1 MPRLFSVRSFPKIV
15 FACVLFVLAGTAG
28 YVERVPLRRA
38 LDTWWD
44 RAFPCQRPIR
54 YSLVSFDTRFGISKS
69 EFLKAVSQAE
79 QIWEKPIGHE
89 LFAHASSGELRIN
102 LIYDERQAATLRLQ
116 KLGIS
121 LKDDQASYDKL
132 RARYDALQKSYQT
145 RKSSFERAD
154 AAYEKQK
161 QAYDADV
168 AAARRNGITE
178 EEYARLEQERL
189 ALNAEAAR
197 LNGLQRDLSE
207 SIVTINDMVEALNRL
222 ASALNIAVTNYN
234 TVGGNGEEFEEGLTQ
249 GDWWGTE
256 IDIYQYDDRQK
267 LVRVLAHELGHAL
280 GLPHVD
286 DPKAIMYRLNQSTN
300 NQSTSADLAALRQL
314 CRIP

>member
-1 MPRLFSVRSFPKIV
+1 MPRSFSVRSFPKIV
-15 FACVLFVLAGTAG
+15 FVLVLVVLAGTAG

-44 RAFPCQRPIR
+44 RAFPCQRPIG
-54 YSLVSFDTRFGISKS
+54 YSLASFDARFDISKS

-79 QIWEKPIGHE
+79 QLWEQPLHRE
-89 LFAHASSGELRIN
+89 LFAYASSGELQIN

-132 RARYDALQKSYQT
+132 KTRYNTLQKNYQAQT
-145 RKSSFERAD
+145 TSFERAD

-161 QAYDADV
+161 EAYDADV

-197 LNGLQRDLSE
+197 VNGLQADLADKTG
-207 SIVTINDMVEALNRL
+207 TINDMVEVLNRL
-222 ASALNIAVTNYN
+222 ASTLNIAVTNYN
-234 TVGGNGEEFEEGLTQ
+234 KVGGNGEEFEEGLTQ
-249 GDWWGTE
+249 GDWRGIE

-300 NQSTSADLAALRQL
+300 NQPTDADLAALRQV